1 MRTALRIAT
10 LVCLALMGGSA
21 LAQHVGDPA
30 PDFEIEDTDRGKD
43 KDKDEEHR
51 LSSYKGRIVLLFFWR
66 STSSRSLD
74 MIPTLNQ
81 IHRDYRP
88 RGVVIFAA
96 TPEEEKDIEDVA
108 KEKQIEFQTLHGKA
122 RGLYRVP
129 SLPYA
134 YLIDP
139 DMKVA
144 WRGNPE
150 KNLEDRLAELMRR
163 SPPACSDLAA
173 EQSRLRKAEQLH
185 EQRDYGRA
193 YTIATKLA
201 DLEEE
206 NAALAE
212 NARALMEK
220 LEQAAEKWL
229 EEAKE
234 AQRAGDYETACRIVA
249 VISVRFEN
257 TDVAHAA
264 EDEIARLRAE
274 RKSKELIRAERKKA
288 QAEVALDEAADF
300 EADRRYVKALDTYE
314 AVVKKFKDSEAAK
327 QAQAAIERITTD
339 SAIQQHVKKWRDVG
353 RAERWLDLGDRFAE
367 VEMFEL
373 AREYYERVVSEHP
386 TSQAATKAKKRL
398 KDLPEPLTDEARK
411 SKKEADKGG

>member
-1 MRTALRIAT
+1 MRTALGIAT
-10 LVCLALMGGSA
+10 LACLGLMAGSA

-30 PDFEIEDTDRGKD
+30 PDFEIEDTDRSRD
-43 KDKDEEHR
+43 KDDEHR
-51 LSSYKGRIVLLFFWR
+51 LSTYKGRIVLLFFWR

-74 MIPTLNQ
+74 MIPTLNE
-81 IHRDYRP
+81 IHREYRP
-88 RGVVIFAA
+88 RGVMIIAG
-96 TPEEEKDIEDVA
+96 TPEEKKDVEEVA
-108 KEKQIEFQTLHGKA
+108 NEKQVEFFIGYGNAH
-122 RGLYRVP
+122 RLYQVP

-150 KNLEDRLAELMRR
+150 KNLEDRLVELMRR
-163 SPPACSDLAA
+163 TPPVCADLAA
-173 EQSRLRKAEQLH
+173 EQSRLRKAEQLL

-193 YTIATKLA
+193 YTIAAKLA

-206 NAALAE
+206 NAELAE
-212 NARALMEK
+212 KARALMEK

-234 AQRAGDYETACRIVA
+234 AHRTGDYETACRIVS
-249 VISVRFEN
+249 VISIRFET

-274 RKSKELIRAERKKA
+274 RKSKEMIRTERKKA

-300 EADRRYVKALDTYE
+300 EADKRYLKALDAYE
-314 AVVKKFKDSEAAK
+314 EVAKKFKDSEAAK

-339 SAIQQHVKKWRDVG
+339 SAIQQYVKEWREAG
-353 RAERWLDLGDRFAE
+353 RADRWLELGDRFAK
-367 VEMFEL
+367 VEMYDL
-373 AREYYERVVSEHP
+373 AREYYERVISEHA
-386 TSQAATKAKKRL
+386 TSAAATKAKKRL
-398 KDLPEPLTDEARK
+398 KDLPEPLAEEARK
-411 SKKEADKGG
+411 GKQETDTGG

>member
-1 MRTALRIAT
+1 MRTALGIAT
-10 LVCLALMGGSA
+10 LACLGLMGGNA

-30 PDFEIEDTDRGKD
+30 PDFEIEDTDRSRD
-43 KDKDEEHR
+43 RDEDEEHR
-51 LSSYKGRIVLLFFWR
+51 LSSYEGRIVLLFFWR

-74 MIPTLNQ
+74 MIPSLNE
-81 IHRDYRP
+81 IHREYRP
-88 RGVVIFAA
+88 RGVMIIAA
-96 TPEEEKDIEDVA
+96 TPEEKKDVEEVA
-108 KEKQIEFQTLHGKA
+108 NEKQVEFFVGYGNAH
-122 RGLYRVP
+122 RLYQVP

-150 KNLEDRLAELMRR
+150 KNLEDRLVELMRR
-163 SPPACSDLAA
+163 SPPVCADLAA

-185 EQRDYGRA
+185 EERDYGRA
-193 YTIATKLA
+193 YTIAAKLA

-206 NAALAE
+206 NAELAE
-212 NARALMEK
+212 KAHTLMEK

-234 AQRAGDYETACRIVA
+234 AQRAGDYETACRIVS
-249 VISVRFEN
+249 VISVRFET

-274 RKSKELIRAERKKA
+274 RKSKEMIRAERKKA
-288 QAEVALDEAADF
+288 EAEVALDEAADF
-300 EADRRYVKALDTYE
+300 EADRRYLKALDTYE
-314 AVVKKFKDSEAAK
+314 EVVKEFKDSEAAK

-339 SAIQQHVKKWRDVG
+339 SAIQQHVKEWRDAG
-353 RAERWLDLGDRFAE
+353 RAERWLDLGDRFAK
-367 VEMFEL
+367 VEMYDL
-373 AREYYERVVSEHP
+373 AREHYERAIDEHP
-386 TSQAATKAKKRL
+386 TSPAAAKAKKRL
-398 KDLPEPLTDEARK
+398 KDLPEPLSKEARK
-411 SKKEADKGG
+411 NKQETDKGG

>member
-1 MRTALRIAT
+1 MRTALGIAT
-10 LVCLALMGGSA
+10 LACLGLMCGSA
-21 LAQHVGDPA
+21 MAQHVGDPA
-30 PDFEIEDTDRGKD
+30 PDFEIKDTDRS

-51 LSSYKGRIVLLFFWR
+51 LSTYEGRIVLLFFWR

-74 MIPTLNQ
+74 MIPTLNE
-81 IHRDYRP
+81 IHREYRP
-88 RGVVIFAA
+88 RGVMIIAA
-96 TPEEEKDIEDVA
+96 TPEEKKVVEEVA
-108 KEKQIEFQTLHGKA
+108 KEKQVEFFIGYGDAH
-122 RGLYRVP
+122 RLYQVP

-150 KNLEDRLAELMRR
+150 KNLEDRLVELMRR
-163 SPPACSDLAA
+163 SPPACADLAA

-206 NAALAE
+206 NAELAE
-212 NARALMEK
+212 KAHTLMEK

-234 AQRAGDYETACRIVA
+234 AQRAGDYETACRIVS
-249 VISVRFEN
+249 VISVRFET

-274 RKSKELIRAERKKA
+274 RKSKEMIRAERKKA
-288 QAEVALDEAADF
+288 EAEVALDEAADF
-300 EADRRYVKALDTYE
+300 EADRRYLKALDTYE
-314 AVVKKFKDSEAAK
+314 EVVKKFKDSEAAK

-339 SAIQQHVKKWRDVG
+339 SAIQQHVKKWREVG
-353 RAERWLDLGDRFAE
+353 RAERWLGLGDRFAE
-367 VEMFEL
+367 VEMYGL
-373 AREYYERVVSEHP
+373 AREYYEKVISEHA

-398 KDLPEPLTDEARK
+398 KDLPEPLSDEARK
-411 SKKEADKGG
+411 SKKETDKGG

>member
-1 MRTALRIAT
+1 MRTALGIAT
-10 LVCLALMGGSA
+10 LACLGLMGGNA

-30 PDFEIEDTDRGKD
+30 PDFEIKDTDRS

-51 LSSYKGRIVLLFFWR
+51 LSTYEGRIVLLFFWR

-88 RGVVIFAA
+88 RGVMIIAA
-96 TPEEEKDIEDVA
+96 TPEEKKDVEEVA
-108 KEKQIEFQTLHGKA
+108 KEKQVEFFIGYGDAH
-122 RGLYRVP
+122 RLYQVP

-150 KNLEDRLAELMRR
+150 KNLEDRLVELMRR
-163 SPPACSDLAA
+163 SPPVCADLAA

-193 YTIATKLA
+193 YTIAAKLA

-206 NAALAE
+206 NAELAE
-212 NARALMEK
+212 KARALMEK

-234 AQRAGDYETACRIVA
+234 AHRAGDYETACHIVA
-249 VISVRFEN
+249 TISVRFET

-274 RKSKELIRAERKKA
+274 RKSKEMIRAERKKVE
-288 QAEVALDEAADF
+288 AEVVLDEAADF
-300 EADRRYVKALDTYE
+300 EADRRYLKALNTYE
-314 AVVKKFKDSEAAK
+314 EVVKKFKDSEAAK

-339 SAIQQHVKKWRDVG
+339 SAVQQHVKKWRDAG
-353 RAERWLDLGDRFAE
+353 QAERWLDLGDRFAK
-367 VEMFEL
+367 VEMYDL
-373 AREYYERVVSEHP
+373 AREHYERVIDEYP
-386 TSQAATKAKKRL
+386 TSPAAAKAKKRL
-398 KDLPEPLTDEARK
+398 KDLPEPLSKEARK
-411 SKKEADKGG
+411 NKQETDKGG

>member
-1 MRTALRIAT
+1 
-10 LVCLALMGGSA
+10 MGGNA

-30 PDFEIEDTDRGKD
+30 PDFEIEDTDRSRD
-43 KDKDEEHR
+43 RDEDEEHR
-51 LSSYKGRIVLLFFWR
+51 LSSYEGRIVLLFFWR

-74 MIPTLNQ
+74 MIPSLNE
-81 IHRDYRP
+81 IHREYRP
-88 RGVVIFAA
+88 RGVMIIAA
-96 TPEEEKDIEDVA
+96 TPEEKKDVEEVA
-108 KEKQIEFQTLHGKA
+108 NEKQVEFFVGYGNAH
-122 RGLYRVP
+122 RLYQVP

-150 KNLEDRLAELMRR
+150 KNLEDRLVELMRR
-163 SPPACSDLAA
+163 SPPVCADLAA

-185 EQRDYGRA
+185 EERDYGRA
-193 YTIATKLA
+193 YTIAAKLA

-206 NAALAE
+206 NAELAE
-212 NARALMEK
+212 KAHTLMEK

-234 AQRAGDYETACRIVA
+234 AQRAGDYETACRIVS
-249 VISVRFEN
+249 VISVRFET

-274 RKSKELIRAERKKA
+274 RKSKEMIRAERKKA
-288 QAEVALDEAADF
+288 EAEVALDEAADF
-300 EADRRYVKALDTYE
+300 EADRRYLKALDTYE
-314 AVVKKFKDSEAAK
+314 EVVKEFKDSEAAK

-339 SAIQQHVKKWRDVG
+339 SAIQQHVKEWRDAG
-353 RAERWLDLGDRFAE
+353 RAERWLDLGDRFAK
-367 VEMFEL
+367 VEMYDL
-373 AREYYERVVSEHP
+373 AREHYERAIDEHP
-386 TSQAATKAKKRL
+386 TSPAAAKAKKRL
-398 KDLPEPLTDEARK
+398 KDLPEPLSKEARK
-411 SKKEADKGG
+411 NKQETDKGG